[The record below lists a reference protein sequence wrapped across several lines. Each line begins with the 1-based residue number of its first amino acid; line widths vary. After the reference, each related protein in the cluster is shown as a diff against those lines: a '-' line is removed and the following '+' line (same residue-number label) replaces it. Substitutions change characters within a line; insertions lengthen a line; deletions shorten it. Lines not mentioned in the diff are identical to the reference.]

1 MHCELRISNCGFRIV
16 NSQLAIRNSQSRRY
30 QSNGFTFVEI
40 LIALVVLATVVTP
53 LMQMYAT
60 AVEQVGYIDDL
71 RTGLD
76 LAREEVEKVKNL
88 ALTEDQLKQLGNIIN
103 PPIQL
108 NNTLW
113 YTVRFIDPSVS
124 PLIVQVFVYRDQ
136 LGGQPMVSLL
146 TSMNK

>member
-1 MHCELRISNCGFRIV
+1 MRSAEQG
-16 NSQLAIRNSQSRRY
+16 SRSRAG
-30 QSNGFTFVEI
+30 GFTFVEI
-40 LIALVVLATVVTP
+40 LIALVVLATAVTP

-71 RTGLD
+71 RVAMD

-88 ALTEDQLKQLGNIIN
+88 ALTEEQLKQLGNVIN

-108 NNTLW
+108 DRALW
-113 YTVRFIDPSVS
+113 YTVRFIDPAAS
-124 PLIVQVFVYRDQ
+124 PLVVQVFVYRDQ
-136 LGGQPMVSLL
+136 LGGPPMVSLL